1 VERAIRGELK
11 RLMVQS
17 LNSPLQHFSYWAGG
31 LHLGAARTFEFCLTG
46 IRDGAFAFYLHP
58 WELDAEQP
66 RMAGRI
72 TSRIR
77 HYLGLRSTPAKFRRL
92 IRDFEFVPLGSL
104 IDKVLFDQPH
114 STGMRSIA

>member
-1 VERAIRGELK
+1 
-11 RLMVQS
+11 
-17 LNSPLQHFSYWAGG
+17 
-31 LHLGAARTFEFCLTG
+31 
-46 IRDGAFAFYLHP
+46 
-58 WELDAEQP
+58 
-66 RMAGRI
+66 MAGRI